1 MKNWTGPGTFF
12 LTFWYCFPLK
22 HLRLLRE
29 SQYCIFLF
37 YMVFTVPVFD
47 AYKTKFTDET
57 TAFEYEIETAR
68 WPT

>member
-1 MKNWTGPGTFF
+1 
-12 LTFWYCFPLK
+12 
-22 HLRLLRE
+22 
-29 SQYCIFLF
+29 
-37 YMVFTVPVFD
+37 MVFTVPVFD